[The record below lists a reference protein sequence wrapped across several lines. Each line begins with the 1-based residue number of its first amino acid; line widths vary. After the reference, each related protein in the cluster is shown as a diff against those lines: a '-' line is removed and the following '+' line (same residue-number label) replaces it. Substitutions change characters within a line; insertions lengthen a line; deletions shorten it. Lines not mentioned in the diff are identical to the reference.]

1 MVALY
6 TLVHLVNFP
15 CTVSI
20 IPLYNDEIY
29 PSEVMCP
36 CTCVNYI
43 SNGLVEKMVD
53 ELRLIFFFSNII
65 IGKVSKF
72 LCGS

>member
-1 MVALY
+1 
-6 TLVHLVNFP
+6 
-15 CTVSI
+15 
-20 IPLYNDEIY
+20 
-29 PSEVMCP
+29 MCP